1 MNIGAFVGVWNEVEL
16 IERCIMHLRKIGV
29 DQILVCDMYST
40 DGTAEILESFI
51 SESLAV
57 IKIGIQVPGE
67 IFLDRCQEAVK
78 RLDADWIMFVDAD
91 EFILPLTGNIR
102 DCPLLMNADLISLRS
117 YNVVCTSTGW
127 LWPWSRR
134 VRPHFPDDISPERYG
149 DVDLIVRDAA
159 NFREQLSSD
168 QPLPIVRLV
177 WPPKVMA
184 RRVEVDKMV
193 DGNHDIVP
201 VNPNLRRANATD
213 LLIAHLPITTRKRFM
228 RKMQCIRETFV
239 YHDKYFGSE
248 GAWHWRYLLDLQDRG
263 EIDREFERSVFSE
276 KQLSELRSRDIVKT
290 AADMLAPA
298 ARS

>member
-57 IKIGIQVPGE
+57 IKIGIQVPGD

-134 VRPHFPDDISPERYG
+134 VRPYFPDDISPER
-149 DVDLIVRDAA
+149 
-159 NFREQLSSD
+159 
-168 QPLPIVRLV
+168 
-177 WPPKVMA
+177 
-184 RRVEVDKMV
+184 
-193 DGNHDIVP
+193 
-201 VNPNLRRANATD
+201 
-213 LLIAHLPITTRKRFM
+213 
-228 RKMQCIRETFV
+228 
-239 YHDKYFGSE
+239 
-248 GAWHWRYLLDLQDRG
+248 
-263 EIDREFERSVFSE
+263 
-276 KQLSELRSRDIVKT
+276 
-290 AADMLAPA
+290 
-298 ARS
+298 